1 MAEKIVPKKI
11 MKGIR
16 FYTVSDLAKVLDI
29 TEYSA
34 RVYLRDGRIS
44 AVKVAGKW
52 FIREKSLNDFLL
64 CRNIR
69 EMPDDQLMAMINKA
83 VELRFEMWI
92 EKAIPLLRPVMQ
104 KVVTEFLIKKEK
116 EKFKVNIKKVEKKN
130 KELKKVLPDKIVKK
144 LMDRET
150 KLKKDFEKVK

>member
-16 FYTVSDLAKVLDI
+16 FYNVSDLAKVLDI
-29 TEYSA
+29 SEFSA
-34 RVYLRDGRIS
+34 RVYLREGKISGIKVGR
-44 AVKVAGKW
+44 KW
-52 FIREKSLNDFLL
+52 YIREKSLNDFLL

-92 EKAIPLLRPVMQ
+92 ETANPIIQ
-104 KVVTEFLIKKEK
+104 KTITEFLIKKEK
-116 EKFKVNIKKVEKKN
+116 EKFKVNIKKVEEKN
-130 KELKKVLPDKIVKK
+130 KQLEKVLPKKIMKN
-144 LMDRET
+144 LQDRTEEI
-150 KLKKDFEKVK
+150 KEEFSKVK